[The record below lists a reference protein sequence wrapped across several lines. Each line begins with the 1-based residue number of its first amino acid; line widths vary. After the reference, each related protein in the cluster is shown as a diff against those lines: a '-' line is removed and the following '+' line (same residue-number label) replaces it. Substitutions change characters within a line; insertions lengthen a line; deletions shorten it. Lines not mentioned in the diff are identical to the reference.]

1 MQTWLIP
8 ITLLAW
14 TSLVAG
20 CAANKEAVLPT
31 EGPDIQAIYA
41 RHLHESGHNELQAVH
56 KSLQENPARKAAS
69 RKAASPA
76 HDAIEVRFAR
86 LPNPDLRMYVFPHL
100 AGPQQVPVPGYVTAF
115 PMYERVEY
123 ARPGE
128 GVAPPHL
135 P

>member
-8 ITLLAW
+8 ITLLVW

-20 CAANKEAVLPT
+20 CAANKEAVLPAD
-31 EGPDIQAIYA
+31 GPDIQAIYA
-41 RHLHESGHNELQAVH
+41 RHLRESGHDELQAVR
-56 KSLQENPARKAAS
+56 KSLQENPARNGIS
-69 RKAASPA
+69 

-128 GVAPPHL
+128 GVAPPRL